1 MSGLPRWAAARSSQM
16 QTSSVGHVELT
27 KTIFN
32 RERFLDAAVMTLRGT
47 VSVPATVGC
56 RAHVMKTI
64 TDLLRRVLQGS
75 QPGPNTQTPIM
86 ADHRDRSSMA
96 DFVRIL
102 QAQDRQQSDRNS
114 A

>member
-1 MSGLPRWAAARSSQM
+1 
-16 QTSSVGHVELT
+16 
-27 KTIFN
+27 
-32 RERFLDAAVMTLRGT
+32 
-47 VSVPATVGC
+47 
-56 RAHVMKTI
+56 MKTI

-102 QAQDRQQSDRNS
+102 QAHDRQQSDRNS